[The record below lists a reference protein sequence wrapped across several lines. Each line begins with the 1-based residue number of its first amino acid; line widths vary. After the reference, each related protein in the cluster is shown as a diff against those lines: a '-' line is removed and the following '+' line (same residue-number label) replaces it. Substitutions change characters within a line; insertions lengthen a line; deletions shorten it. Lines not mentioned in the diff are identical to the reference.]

1 MAVTDKTQTSSTQ
14 AQTENTMAGAFAQA
28 RENSQSTGKAGIRLS
43 AGLSSQLLGIRLS
56 SGTGGDT
63 TGKFIQTANKYLE
76 KETALAAQ
84 GLKTVLIPLNV
95 EDNPSLGVS
104 AVLIINTLKDV
115 SVMGAHVVLMAGSID
130 PLQDKMVSCGP
141 GVGTVG
147 VKQFVSDAIRPVF
160 MEIVKSSV
168 TQISGQYRVVF
179 SDSEVFL
186 AEWDAGN
193 SEQVDPVV
201 INAIAAN
208 VTEIS
213 KAKGLADLDLT
224 QVKNDGA
231 LVVSPTFN
239 NPNLPGPV
247 RADVRIPFNVVP
259 RGLDAQ
265 NDGFAR
271 SARVSDV
278 GLFMDLIY
286 NGTGNQQ
293 MLGQNMM
300 QNQQA
305 QKIYIA
311 QAVITSLRIPNN
323 CYTTGSVLMALAT
336 TMSVIQGN
344 AWIQAFKKQHVAGN
358 KLDLTDI
365 GAVGVDLNWENNQ
378 SGIGAPIDTSSA
390 AFTDAFLAQLL
401 NTIVSGVQISI
412 DVPECGKETFYTSI
426 FGAAAAGNAGAQR
439 DIFNAANQLTGGN
452 FAKFFNPADSIVV
465 RDNAIVLNGYY
476 TDANHERRDI
486 RQIDYLAV
494 MNMAIANGD
503 YTMVE
508 NWCNSLY
515 NVDMHPAQALFE
527 RALIIQNIAGD
538 VTFTGRS
545 RRVTFTDSFINAF
558 AEALTRTDVR
568 FDVQNTGIDMRSQ
581 QRAVPGQRFAGAVL
595 SQGNFGGFMNR
606 GIGTGNTGFT
616 FGRRW

>member
-1 MAVTDKTQTSSTQ
+1 MAVTDKTQTSST
-14 AQTENTMAGAFAQA
+14 QTENTMAGAFAQA
-28 RENSQSTGKAGIRLS
+28 RENNQPTGKAGIRLS

-76 KETALAAQ
+76 KETALSAQ
-84 GLKTVLIPLNV
+84 GLKTVLMPLNV
-95 EDNPSLGVS
+95 EDNPGLGVS
-104 AVLIINTLKDV
+104 AVLICNTRKDV
-115 SVMGAHVVLMAGSID
+115 NVMGAHVVLLAGSID

-147 VKQFVSDAIRPVF
+147 VKQFASDAIRPAF

-213 KAKGLADLDLT
+213 KAQGLPDLDLT

-293 MLGQNMM
+293 MLGQNKMHS
-300 QNQQA
+300 QFQSD
-305 QKIYIA
+305 QKIYLA

-336 TMSVIQGN
+336 TMSVIQEN

-358 KLDLTDI
+358 KLDMTDI
-365 GAVGVDLNWENNQ
+365 GAVGVDLNWEGNQ
-378 SGIGAPIDTSSA
+378 NGFGAPIDTSSA
-390 AFTDAFLAQLL
+390 AFTDTFLAQLL
-401 NTIVSGVQISI
+401 DTIVSGVQISI

-426 FGAAAAGNAGAQR
+426 FAAAAAGNAAAER

-452 FAKFFNPADSIVV
+452 FAKLFNPADNVVV

-476 TDANHERRDI
+476 TDANRERRDI
-486 RQIDYLAV
+486 RHIDYLAV
-494 MNMAIANGD
+494 MNMAVANGD
-503 YTMVE
+503 YIMVE

-538 VTFTGRS
+538 AKFTGRS

-558 AEALTRTDVR
+558 AEALTRTGVR

-595 SQGNFGGFMNR
+595 SKGNFGGFMNR
-606 GIGTGNTGFT
+606 GVGTGNTGFT